1 MTATLLAALK
11 QLVNLFLVNGYAFGG
26 KVSIASE
33 KNMSIAGAS
42 GTKFL
47 ISLSAPATIWG
58 GRILQMEGATL
69 SNNFVLKA
77 ATELINRA
85 GYAVASSIKYDGSTE
100 EITITIA

>member
-26 KVSIASE
+26 NVSISSE
-33 KNMSIAGAS
+33 NMSIAGAS

-47 ISLSAPATIWG
+47 ISLNAPATIWG

-69 SNNFVLKA
+69 SNNFVLKV

-85 GYAVASSIKYDGSTE
+85 GYAVASSIKYDGSIE
-100 EITITIA
+100 EISITIA